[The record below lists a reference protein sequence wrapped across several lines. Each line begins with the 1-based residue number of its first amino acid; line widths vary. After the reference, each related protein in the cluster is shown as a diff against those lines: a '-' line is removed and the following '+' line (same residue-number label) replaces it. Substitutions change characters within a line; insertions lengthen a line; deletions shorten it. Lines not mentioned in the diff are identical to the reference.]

1 MHGGAG
7 DWRLRLDFAD
17 TATLVEAIAR
27 KDMATAAHTWRVSLY
42 ARAMAERAG
51 LDHGLIERLTR
62 AAALHDV
69 GKLTV
74 PDEVLQKPGPLT
86 AAERTIMERHA
97 ADGHAML
104 VAAGEDDPLVLDLV
118 RHHHERQDGT
128 GYPDRLAGEAIPL
141 AARYFAVIDAFDAMT
156 SVRPYRSD
164 VGPDAARRALLEL
177 RAKRGVWYCG
187 ESVET
192 LAALVEA
199 GNVAW
204 ITAYHN
210 ETCPIALPARRAGQ
224 MK

>member
-1 MHGGAG
+1 M
-7 DWRLRLDFAD
+7 DFSD

-27 KDMATAAHTWRVSLY
+27 KDMATAAHTWRVALY

-51 LDHGLIERLTR
+51 LEREVVERLTR

-86 AAERTIMERHA
+86 PAERSLMQRHA

-104 VAAGEDDPLVLDLV
+104 LAAGETDPLVLELV
-118 RHHHERQDGT
+118 RHHHERHDGT
-128 GYPDRLAGEAIPL
+128 GYPDRLAGDAIPL

-156 SVRPYRSD
+156 SVRPYRMD
-164 VGPDAARRALLEL
+164 VGPEAAARALREL
-177 RAKRGVWYCG
+177 RDHRNEWYCAA
-187 ESVET
+187 SVDA
-192 LAALVEA
+192 LASLVE
-199 GNVAW
+199 GGTVAW

-210 ETCPIALPARRAGQ
+210 ETCPIVLPGVARAHRPSAGAR
-224 MK
+224 

>member
-1 MHGGAG
+1 
-7 DWRLRLDFAD
+7 LDLAD

-27 KDMATAAHTWRVSLY
+27 KDMATAAHTWRVALY

-51 LDHGLIERLTR
+51 LAHEMVERLTR
-62 AAALHDV
+62 AASLHDV

-86 AAERTIMERHA
+86 PAERTIMERHA

-104 VAAGEDDPLVLDLV
+104 IAAGEDDPLVLDLV
-118 RHHHERQDGT
+118 RHHHERHDGT

-164 VGPDAARRALLEL
+164 IGPDATRRALEDL
-177 RAKRGVWYCG
+177 RSRRGVWYCAQC
-187 ESVET
+187 VDT
-192 LAALVEA
+192 LAALVEE
-199 GNVAW
+199 GTVAW

-210 ETCPIALPARRAGQ
+210 DTCPIVLPGKRSVTLR
-224 MK
+224 